1 MCIMYDYINLIQ
13 LYNTYNC
20 NYMYKCI
27 IYTFINTCVYIHIY
41 TYKNVKKHTVITTY
55 LFRKLSFSKQLP
67 SILPTYAP
75 FDYCKTSRMM
85 PL

>member
-1 MCIMYDYINLIQ
+1 MYNCIILIQ

-41 TYKNVKKHTVITTY
+41 TYKK
-55 LFRKLSFSKQLP
+55 
-67 SILPTYAP
+67 
-75 FDYCKTSRMM
+75 C
-85 PL
+85 